1 MDTPLGTA
9 GARPVT
15 PAPRPSR
22 PVRHGRS
29 RRLVAAL
36 PLAGAALCAMSLVGE
51 PHDTAS
57 AQSQPP
63 PLPGTTYQPLPP
75 TPTPIRTVIVPPTP
89 TPRPP
94 LLATPAPVIGP
105 GLRLT
110 PTGSPGVLVPG
121 RAPAQVP
128 AQAPSGPS
136 IPPPAPPLPPAPA
149 PVQQPVSTVKGPVE
163 IPPVGNAAPSSLP
176 TFFAGLGLLL
186 VAAGTALRRRGR

>member
-1 MDTPLGTA
+1 MDMPLGTA
-9 GARPVT
+9 GARPVM

-22 PVRHGRS
+22 PVRHGRA
-29 RRLVAAL
+29 RRLAAAL

-51 PHDTAS
+51 PNDTAS

-63 PLPGTTYQPLPP
+63 SLPGTTYQPLPP
-75 TPTPIRTVIVPPTP
+75 TPTLVRTLIVLPTP

-94 LLATPAPVIGP
+94 LLPTPAPVIGP

-110 PTGSPGVLVPG
+110 PTGPPGVVVPG

-128 AQAPSGPS
+128 AQAPSGRS
-136 IPPPAPPLPPAPA
+136 IPPPAPALPPAPA
-149 PVQQPVSTVKGPVE
+149 PVQRPVSTVKGPAE
-163 IPPVGNAAPSSLP
+163 IPPVGNAAPSSAP